1 MHLIG
6 IRKEDGW
13 IFSRWELTYP
23 TGWDSIT
30 KAVASVYDYYDHAEI
45 LAGGEPV
52 NVSSQEGIND
62 IPENRTMTVRGM
74 SKIVRAPIMITFYNQ
89 LQAVD
94 VNVPED
100 IDEFRSTDY
109 EKFNHSL
116 CQYMDS
122 IELAMH
128 R

>member
-6 IRKEDGW
+6 IRREDGW

-23 TGWDSIT
+23 TGWDNIT
-30 KAVASVYDYYDHAEI
+30 KAVASVYDYYDNAEV
-45 LAGGEPV
+45 LAGGESV
-52 NVSSQEGIND
+52 NVASREEIND
-62 IPENRTMTVRGM
+62 ISENRTMTIRGM
-74 SKIVRAPIMITFYNQ
+74 SKIVKAPIMITFYNQ

-94 VNVPED
+94 VNVPEN
-100 IDEFRSTDY
+100 IEEFRDTDY

>member
-6 IRKEDGW
+6 LKKEDVW

-23 TGWDSIT
+23 VGWDNIT
-30 KAVASVYDYYDHAEI
+30 KAVASVYDYYDQVEVLADGEHVSVGSKDEI
-45 LAGGEPV
+45 K
-52 NVSSQEGIND
+52 D
-62 IPENRTMTVRGM
+62 IPEDRTMTIRGI
-74 SKIVRAPIMITFYNQ
+74 SKIVKAPIMITFYNQ

-94 VNVPED
+94 VNVPLD
-100 IDEFRSTDY
+100 IDEFRDTDY

>member
-23 TGWDSIT
+23 TGWDNIT
-30 KAVASVYDYYDHAEI
+30 KAVASVYDYYDNAEV
-45 LAGGEPV
+45 LAGGESV
-52 NVSSQEGIND
+52 NVASREEIND
-62 IPENRTMTVRGM
+62 ISENRTMTIRGM
-74 SKIVRAPIMITFYNQ
+74 SKIVKAPIMITFYNQ

-94 VNVPED
+94 VNVPEN
-100 IDEFRSTDY
+100 IEEFRDTDY

>member
-1 MHLIG
+1 M
-6 IRKEDGW
+6 
-13 IFSRWELTYP
+13 TYP
-23 TGWDSIT
+23 VGWENIT
-30 KAVASVYDYYDHAEI
+30 KAVASVYDYYDQVEV
-45 LAGGEPV
+45 LADGEPV
-52 NVSSQEGIND
+52 SIGSKDGIKD
-62 IPENRTMTVRGM
+62 IPEDRTMTIRGI
-74 SKIVRAPIMITFYNQ
+74 SKIVKAPIMITFYNQ

-94 VNVPED
+94 VSVPRE
-100 IDEFRSTDY
+100 IDEFRDTDY